1 MPMLNEINEIE
12 SLSKEQLESKYRAI
26 LVNYNMLVTQ
36 RKKDLDYINQLE
48 NKTIKENEPK

>member
-1 MPMLNEINEIE
+1 MLNEINEIE